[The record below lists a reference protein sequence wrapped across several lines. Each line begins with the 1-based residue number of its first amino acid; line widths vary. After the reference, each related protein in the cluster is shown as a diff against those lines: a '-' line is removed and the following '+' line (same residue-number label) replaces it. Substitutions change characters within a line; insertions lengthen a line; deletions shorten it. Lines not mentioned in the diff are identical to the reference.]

1 MSYLRKVLAIVWK
14 DVRAE
19 LRTKDILSSML
30 VFAGLSVLIFQF
42 AFDLRADNVR
52 LVLPGVLW
60 IAITFAGV
68 LGLNRSFILEQ
79 DRGSLEGL
87 LLAPV
92 DRSAIYFGKLIGNLL
107 FIFIVELLLL
117 PLMTVLFNVWLLS
130 PALLLVVALG
140 TVGYAAVG
148 TLFAALSINTR
159 AREVM
164 LPILLFPVM
173 VPVFVAGV
181 QAVSRL
187 LDGDSL
193 ADIVRWVQLLVAILE
208 RYGFVE
214 RRKAEDDLRITLI
227 TPTPKLWGADALY
240 HEAFYGPFRRL
251 AARDGVALP
260 EAGPRTDESGA
271 EAGFDPQAPAWTN
284 RDLAAAGA
292 GHRHWHR
299 AQAPRLDQLFALRAG
314 HGAFQQIVARDGGY
328 LVLLLALEQ
337 TDRTGSTR
345 LSLPYETVSSHTG
358 VSRTHARQL
367 VEQAEALGFLTLLSK
382 GGREVEATE
391 ALFDA
396 ADRWFADHAAF
407 QSTLID

>member
-193 ADIVRWVQLLVAILE
+193 ADIVRWVQLLVA
-208 RYGFVE
+208 Y
-214 RRKAEDDLRITLI
+214 
-227 TPTPKLWGADALY
+227 DAI
-240 HEAFYGPFRRL
+240 F
-251 AARDGVALP
+251 
-260 EAGPRTDESGA
+260 
-271 EAGFDPQAPAWTN
+271 
-284 RDLAAAGA
+284 LAAAM
-292 GHRHWHR
+292 
-299 AQAPRLDQLFALRAG
+299 L
-314 HGAFQQIVARDGGY
+314 
-328 LVLLLALEQ
+328 
-337 TDRTGSTR
+337 
-345 LSLPYETVSSHTG
+345 
-358 VSRTHARQL
+358 
-367 VEQAEALGFLTLLSK
+367 
-382 GGREVEATE
+382 
-391 ALFDA
+391 LFDYVVEE
-396 ADRWFADHAAF
+396 
-407 QSTLID
+407 

>member
-1 MSYLRKVLAIVWK
+1 MSYLRKVMVIVWK

-130 PALLLVVALG
+130 PALLLVLALG
-140 TVGYAAVG
+140 TLGYAAVG

-193 ADIVRWVQLLVAILE
+193 ADIMRWVQLLVA
-208 RYGFVE
+208 Y
-214 RRKAEDDLRITLI
+214 
-227 TPTPKLWGADALY
+227 DAI
-240 HEAFYGPFRRL
+240 FI
-251 AARDGVALP
+251 
-260 EAGPRTDESGA
+260 
-271 EAGFDPQAPAWTN
+271 
-284 RDLAAAGA
+284 AAAM
-292 GHRHWHR
+292 
-299 AQAPRLDQLFALRAG
+299 L
-314 HGAFQQIVARDGGY
+314 
-328 LVLLLALEQ
+328 
-337 TDRTGSTR
+337 
-345 LSLPYETVSSHTG
+345 
-358 VSRTHARQL
+358 
-367 VEQAEALGFLTLLSK
+367 
-382 GGREVEATE
+382 
-391 ALFDA
+391 LFDYVVEE
-396 ADRWFADHAAF
+396 
-407 QSTLID
+407 

>member
-1 MSYLRKVLAIVWK
+1 LRKVLAIVWK

-130 PALLLVVALG
+130 PALLLVLALG
-140 TVGYAAVG
+140 TLGYAAVG

-173 VPVFVAGV
+173 IPVFVAGV

-193 ADIVRWVQLLVAILE
+193 ADIMRWVQLLVA
-208 RYGFVE
+208 Y
-214 RRKAEDDLRITLI
+214 
-227 TPTPKLWGADALY
+227 DAI
-240 HEAFYGPFRRL
+240 FI
-251 AARDGVALP
+251 
-260 EAGPRTDESGA
+260 
-271 EAGFDPQAPAWTN
+271 
-284 RDLAAAGA
+284 AAAM
-292 GHRHWHR
+292 
-299 AQAPRLDQLFALRAG
+299 L
-314 HGAFQQIVARDGGY
+314 
-328 LVLLLALEQ
+328 
-337 TDRTGSTR
+337 
-345 LSLPYETVSSHTG
+345 
-358 VSRTHARQL
+358 
-367 VEQAEALGFLTLLSK
+367 
-382 GGREVEATE
+382 
-391 ALFDA
+391 LFDYVVEE
-396 ADRWFADHAAF
+396 
-407 QSTLID
+407 

>member
-1 MSYLRKVLAIVWK
+1 MSFLRKVMAIVWK

-130 PALLLVVALG
+130 PPLLLVVALG
-140 TVGYAAVG
+140 TIGYAAVG

-181 QAVSRL
+181 QAVGRL

-193 ADIVRWVQLLVAILE
+193 ADIARWVQLLVA
-208 RYGFVE
+208 Y
-214 RRKAEDDLRITLI
+214 
-227 TPTPKLWGADALY
+227 DAI
-240 HEAFYGPFRRL
+240 F
-251 AARDGVALP
+251 
-260 EAGPRTDESGA
+260 
-271 EAGFDPQAPAWTN
+271 
-284 RDLAAAGA
+284 LAAAM
-292 GHRHWHR
+292 
-299 AQAPRLDQLFALRAG
+299 L
-314 HGAFQQIVARDGGY
+314 
-328 LVLLLALEQ
+328 
-337 TDRTGSTR
+337 
-345 LSLPYETVSSHTG
+345 
-358 VSRTHARQL
+358 
-367 VEQAEALGFLTLLSK
+367 
-382 GGREVEATE
+382 
-391 ALFDA
+391 LFD
-396 ADRWFADHAAF
+396 FVVEE
-407 QSTLID
+407 

>member
-107 FIFIVELLLL
+107 FIFVVELLLL

-130 PALLLVVALG
+130 PALLLVLALG

-187 LDGDSL
+187 LDGDGL
-193 ADIVRWVQLLVAILE
+193 ADIMRWVQLLVA
-208 RYGFVE
+208 Y
-214 RRKAEDDLRITLI
+214 
-227 TPTPKLWGADALY
+227 DAI
-240 HEAFYGPFRRL
+240 FI
-251 AARDGVALP
+251 
-260 EAGPRTDESGA
+260 
-271 EAGFDPQAPAWTN
+271 
-284 RDLAAAGA
+284 AAAM
-292 GHRHWHR
+292 
-299 AQAPRLDQLFALRAG
+299 L
-314 HGAFQQIVARDGGY
+314 
-328 LVLLLALEQ
+328 
-337 TDRTGSTR
+337 
-345 LSLPYETVSSHTG
+345 
-358 VSRTHARQL
+358 
-367 VEQAEALGFLTLLSK
+367 
-382 GGREVEATE
+382 
-391 ALFDA
+391 LFDYVVEE
-396 ADRWFADHAAF
+396 
-407 QSTLID
+407 

>member
-1 MSYLRKVLAIVWK
+1 MSYLRKVMAIVWK

-107 FIFIVELLLL
+107 FIFVVELLLL

-140 TVGYAAVG
+140 TIGYAAVG

-187 LDGDSL
+187 LDGETLS
-193 ADIVRWVQLLVAILE
+193 DIIRWVQLLVA
-208 RYGFVE
+208 Y
-214 RRKAEDDLRITLI
+214 
-227 TPTPKLWGADALY
+227 DAI
-240 HEAFYGPFRRL
+240 F
-251 AARDGVALP
+251 
-260 EAGPRTDESGA
+260 
-271 EAGFDPQAPAWTN
+271 
-284 RDLAAAGA
+284 LAAAM
-292 GHRHWHR
+292 
-299 AQAPRLDQLFALRAG
+299 L
-314 HGAFQQIVARDGGY
+314 
-328 LVLLLALEQ
+328 
-337 TDRTGSTR
+337 
-345 LSLPYETVSSHTG
+345 
-358 VSRTHARQL
+358 
-367 VEQAEALGFLTLLSK
+367 
-382 GGREVEATE
+382 
-391 ALFDA
+391 LFDYVVEE
-396 ADRWFADHAAF
+396 
-407 QSTLID
+407 

>member
-1 MSYLRKVLAIVWK
+1 VFAIVWK

-107 FIFIVELLLL
+107 FIFVVELLLL

-130 PALLLVVALG
+130 PALLLVLALG
-140 TVGYAAVG
+140 TLGYAAVG

-164 LPILLFPVM
+164 LPILLLDEPDT
-173 VPVFVAGV
+173 GLDQ
-181 QAVSRL
+181 QA
-187 LDGDSL
+187 
-193 ADIVRWVQLLVAILE
+193 ADMLRSLLVELGSSDRTVLLTTHNLE
-208 RYGFVE
+208 RGIEWADRALILNGGRVRFDSATADLTS
-214 RRKAEDDLRITLI
+214 AE
-227 TPTPKLWGADALY
+227 
-240 HEAFYGPFRRL
+240 FRRIY
-251 AARDGVALP
+251 
-260 EAGPRTDESGA
+260 T
-271 EAGFDPQAPAWTN
+271 
-284 RDLAAAGA
+284 
-292 GHRHWHR
+292 
-299 AQAPRLDQLFALRAG
+299 
-314 HGAFQQIVARDGGY
+314 
-328 LVLLLALEQ
+328 
-337 TDRTGSTR
+337 
-345 LSLPYETVSSHTG
+345 ETV
-358 VSRTHARQL
+358 
-367 VEQAEALGFLTLLSK
+367 
-382 GGREVEATE
+382 GG
-391 ALFDA
+391 
-396 ADRWFADHAAF
+396 
-407 QSTLID
+407 S

>member
-42 AFDLRADNVR
+42 AFDLRVDNVR

-92 DRSAIYFGKLIGNLL
+92 DRSAIYFGKLLGNLL

-130 PALLLVVALG
+130 PALLLVLALG
-140 TVGYAAVG
+140 TLGYAAVG

-181 QAVSRL
+181 QAVSEL
-187 LDGDSL
+187 LDGETL
-193 ADIVRWVQLLVAILE
+193 AGITRWVQLLVA
-208 RYGFVE
+208 Y
-214 RRKAEDDLRITLI
+214 
-227 TPTPKLWGADALY
+227 DAI
-240 HEAFYGPFRRL
+240 FI
-251 AARDGVALP
+251 
-260 EAGPRTDESGA
+260 
-271 EAGFDPQAPAWTN
+271 
-284 RDLAAAGA
+284 AAAM
-292 GHRHWHR
+292 
-299 AQAPRLDQLFALRAG
+299 L
-314 HGAFQQIVARDGGY
+314 
-328 LVLLLALEQ
+328 
-337 TDRTGSTR
+337 
-345 LSLPYETVSSHTG
+345 
-358 VSRTHARQL
+358 
-367 VEQAEALGFLTLLSK
+367 
-382 GGREVEATE
+382 
-391 ALFDA
+391 LFDYVVEE
-396 ADRWFADHAAF
+396 
-407 QSTLID
+407 

>member
-1 MSYLRKVLAIVWK
+1 MSFLRKVLAIVWK

-130 PALLLVVALG
+130 PALLLVMALG
-140 TVGYAAVG
+140 TIGYAAVG

-181 QAVSRL
+181 QAVGRL

-193 ADIVRWVQLLVAILE
+193 ADIARWVQLLVA
-208 RYGFVE
+208 Y
-214 RRKAEDDLRITLI
+214 
-227 TPTPKLWGADALY
+227 DAI
-240 HEAFYGPFRRL
+240 F
-251 AARDGVALP
+251 
-260 EAGPRTDESGA
+260 
-271 EAGFDPQAPAWTN
+271 
-284 RDLAAAGA
+284 LAAAM
-292 GHRHWHR
+292 
-299 AQAPRLDQLFALRAG
+299 L
-314 HGAFQQIVARDGGY
+314 
-328 LVLLLALEQ
+328 
-337 TDRTGSTR
+337 
-345 LSLPYETVSSHTG
+345 
-358 VSRTHARQL
+358 
-367 VEQAEALGFLTLLSK
+367 
-382 GGREVEATE
+382 
-391 ALFDA
+391 LFD
-396 ADRWFADHAAF
+396 FVVEE
-407 QSTLID
+407 